1 VVTGFCG
8 ALRGEEVPLMDLA
21 VTKYFTEADGL
32 SITMEERRH
41 GVIGLHRRFKN
52 EVGEKCHLMSVGQVT
67 DLGLMPVKWMNQMIA
82 WYAAHDVDSGQCL
95 GLGMAS
101 GQHRV
106 SLNCRSR
113 TEACSVFY
121 RKTRTFSR
129 QESERDDKLQYSKV
143 FSTRCDHSS

>member
-1 VVTGFCG
+1 MGALMGEFEKDWIAVTPDGLATDLEVSEVVFPSLIAVTAFCG
-8 ALRGEEVPLMDLA
+8 ALGGEEVPLMDLA
-21 VTKYFTEADGL
+21 VTKYFTEAGL

-52 EVGEKCHLMSVGQVT
+52 EVGEKCHLMSVGKVT

-106 SLNCRSR
+106 SLNCRS
-113 TEACSVFY
+113 
-121 RKTRTFSR
+121 
-129 QESERDDKLQYSKV
+129 
-143 FSTRCDHSS
+143 